1 MHFSL
6 PINLNWPPFAVLII
20 KVNILADE
28 IVTFQ
33 VDQSPY
39 SPTAVHLDTLAAL
52 CLGKCT

>member
-6 PINLNWPPFAVLII
+6 QINLNWPPFAVLNI
-20 KVNILADE
+20 KVNILVDE

-39 SPTAVHLDTLAAL
+39 SPTVVHLDTLAAL